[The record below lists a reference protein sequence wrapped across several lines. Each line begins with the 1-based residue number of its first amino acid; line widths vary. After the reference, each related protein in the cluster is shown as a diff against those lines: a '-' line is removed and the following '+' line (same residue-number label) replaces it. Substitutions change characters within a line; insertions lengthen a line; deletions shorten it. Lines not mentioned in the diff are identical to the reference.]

1 MQSDI
6 DGDCVG
12 QMLRTANEANERILS
27 RKSAPTFDLD
37 IETDHLGKM
46 QSNDLVVKD
55 KRDLDGVAVF
65 QARMSYHKKKRLEAS
80 KLRKNP
86 KQEAEIVCN
95 ADEIDALDQRTP
107 WKKMDTWM
115 KKSKLKEFGKRIA
128 SQYGRVEEEVI
139 TLLLELYK
147 TGKMKKANTVD
158 YDIEN
163 SKIITIHLPII
174 NEMCVSN
181 DSC

>member
-6 DGDCVG
+6 DVDCVG
-12 QMLRTANEANERILS
+12 QMLRTVSEANERIS
-27 RKSAPTFDLD
+27 ARKSAPTFDLD
-37 IETDHLGKM
+37 LETDHLGKI
-46 QSNDLVVKD
+46 QSNDIVVKD

-65 QARMSYHKKKRLEAS
+65 QARMTYHKKKRLEAS

-128 SQYGRVEEEVI
+128 SQYGRLEDEVI
-139 TLLLELYK
+139 NLLLELYN
-147 TGKMKKANTVD
+147 TGKMKKTNTVE
-158 YDIEN
+158 YDIES
-163 SKIITIHLPII
+163 SKIITINLPII

-181 DSC
+181 GTC